1 MHLEAARVSLK
12 AEVPIRITGHIVS
25 SGSALTSASLWVDHV
40 RGENR
45 QSGEPPYNSRLMFAA
60 VRRLF
65 NLEVVDVVEQLGS
78 QEAWS
83 DHSLVLQGNAQ
94 GASNAR

>member
-1 MHLEAARVSLK
+1 
-12 AEVPIRITGHIVS
+12 
-25 SGSALTSASLWVDHV
+25 
-40 RGENR
+40 
-45 QSGEPPYNSRLMFAA
+45 MFAA

>member
-1 MHLEAARVSLK
+1 
-12 AEVPIRITGHIVS
+12 
-25 SGSALTSASLWVDHV
+25 
-40 RGENR
+40 
-45 QSGEPPYNSRLMFAA
+45 MFAA

-78 QEAWS
+78 QETWS
-83 DHSLVLQGNAQ
+83 DHALVLQGNAQ